1 MVRPFVLLVAAFSL
15 IYATAQDPPPGSR
28 EALLG
33 FDPVTLVETGEEEL
47 GSEEITL
54 VHEGFWYLFTDAEHR
69 ARFEANP
76 ERYRIQLDGICA
88 KNGRAV
94 GEPEV
99 FDVREGKIY
108 IFSSSYALEEFRKQP
123 SAYLEPPPGYYG
135 LGSEERQSG
144 RELLHMLQAWL
155 GGAQRLQSVE
165 SLHLAG
171 TTPRQGEQLEM
182 ELWYSQ
188 GQLLAQWKGTQGT
201 RAQEVGTESGR
212 FINSWGKFEM
222 SRAVH
227 SVYQRIAARVLAT
240 FWPSL
245 GRVREAILIKQTA
258 SVDSSVKVALNLEGS
273 PVLARIDP
281 KTGEFKGISYQ
292 GRGPD
297 GRWGEIV
304 VNYSDFHEVSGIRF
318 PFRVE
323 ATWEGEV
330 YPISTYTL
338 STVEVNPVIP
348 NGTFTAPESE
358 GTR

>member
-1 MVRPFVLLVAAFSL
+1 MVRPFVLLVAAISL
-15 IYATAQDPPPGSR
+15 IFPPAQDPPPGSR

-54 VHEGFWYLFTDAEHR
+54 VREGFWYLFTNAEHR

-76 ERYRIQLDGICA
+76 ERYQIQLDGVCA
-88 KNGRAV
+88 QNGRGL
-94 GEPEV
+94 GEPEI
-99 FDVREGKIY
+99 FYVREGKIY

-135 LGSEERQSG
+135 TGNEGRQSG
-144 RELLHMLQAWL
+144 MELLYRMQTWL

-165 SLHLAG
+165 SLHLVG
-171 TTPRQGEQLEM
+171 TAPRQDGVLEM
-182 ELWYSQ
+182 EFWYSQ
-188 GQLLAQWKGTQGT
+188 GHLLAQWKGPQGA

-212 FINSWGKFEM
+212 FINAWGKFEM

-227 SVYQRIAARVLAT
+227 RVYQRIAARVLAT
-240 FWPSL
+240 LWPSL
-245 GRVREAILIKQTA
+245 GRVQEAVLIEQTA
-258 SVDSSVKVALNLEGS
+258 SADSSVKIALNPGDS
-273 PVLARIDP
+273 PILARIDP
-281 KTGEFKGISYQ
+281 KTGEFRGISYQ

-304 VNYSDFHEVSGIRF
+304 VNYSDFREIGGIRF
-318 PFRVE
+318 PFLVE

-330 YPISTYTL
+330 YPNSTYTL
-338 STVEVNPVIP
+338 SAVEVNPVVP
-348 NGTFTAPESE
+348 NGTFTGPDSE
-358 GTR
+358 DKR